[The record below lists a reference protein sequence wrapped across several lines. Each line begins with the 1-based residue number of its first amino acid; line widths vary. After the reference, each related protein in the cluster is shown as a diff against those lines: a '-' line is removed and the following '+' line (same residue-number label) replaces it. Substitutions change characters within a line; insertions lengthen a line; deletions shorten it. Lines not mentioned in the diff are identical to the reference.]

1 MVKEEVEIMIKN
13 ETLKGFFQELNV
25 VYLPALCYVN
35 ESVRQAV
42 ERKCARAERRKKI
55 ERERKWLGG
64 FYAKEMEN
72 ELFPLFEIRWIDA
85 TIGYGVFAQE
95 EIQPGRFVGEYTGFV
110 RKKRLFFYK
119 SSNYC
124 FGLETHMGFWGFV
137 IDAEKGGN
145 LTRFINHS
153 DQPNLEPIGVFWKGS
168 LHIILR
174 SLKKIQK
181 GEQLTYDY
189 GADYWSRRKDKI
201 STLLMNRLSRL

>member
-1 MVKEEVEIMIKN
+1 
-13 ETLKGFFQELNV
+13 
-25 VYLPALCYVN
+25 
-35 ESVRQAV
+35 
-42 ERKCARAERRKKI
+42 
-55 ERERKWLGG
+55 
-64 FYAKEMEN
+64 
-72 ELFPLFEIRWIDA
+72 
-85 TIGYGVFAQE
+85 
-95 EIQPGRFVGEYTGFV
+95 
-110 RKKRLFFYK
+110 
-119 SSNYC
+119 
-124 FGLETHMGFWGFV
+124 MGFWGFV